1 MEYKDYYKTLGV
13 SKDASQEEIKKAY
26 RKLAR
31 KYHPDTNPGDKK
43 AEEKFKEISEA
54 YEVLGDEEKRKQYD
68 QLGADW
74 KRYQQAGAGTGGG
87 FGFED
92 FMRQQ
97 GFGGAGGGGQ
107 RTYTYTGNFEDLFG
121 GGGFSDFFEAFF
133 GGGGFSNRGSAFTGG
148 RERQRRSKGQDLRAN
163 MEISMADAY
172 DGADKTVSLHDQR
185 LRIKIKPGIQDGQTL
200 RIKGKGNPGPGGQA
214 GDLLLTV
221 YIKDQPGYTRDGN
234 NLYVNLP
241 VDLYKAT
248 LGGHVHFNVF
258 GHQLKAR
265 IPAGT
270 QGGSNLRLKGKGFP
284 EYGNPYQRGDLYL
297 KIHIQIP
304 KNLSKKER
312 EYFETLAEL
321 RQ

>member
-1 MEYKDYYKTLGV
+1 MQYKDYYKTLGV
-13 SKDASQEEIKKAY
+13 SKNASQDEVKKAY

-43 AEEKFKEISEA
+43 SEEKFKEISEA

-74 KRYQQAGAGTGGG
+74 NKYQQAGTGAGG

-97 GFGGAGGGGQ
+97 GFGGGGSGRQQTYNHGGD
-107 RTYTYTGNFEDLFG
+107 FEDLFG
-121 GGGFSDFFEAFF
+121 GEFSDFFDAFF
-133 GGGGFSNRGSAFTGG
+133 GGGGFSNRGSAFSGN
-148 RERQRRSKGQDLRAN
+148 RERQRQSKGQDLRAT

-172 DGADKTVSLHDQR
+172 DGAEKNVKLNDQQ
-185 LRIKIKPGIQDGQTL
+185 IKLKLKPGISDGQTL
-200 RIKGKGNPGPGGQA
+200 RLKGKGNPGPGGKA

-221 YIKDQPGYTRDGN
+221 YLKDQPGYQRNGQD
-234 NLYVNLP
+234 LYVNLP
-241 VDLYKAT
+241 VDLYKAM
-248 LGGHVHFNVF
+248 LGGTIDFNIF
-258 GHQLKAR
+258 GHQLKAK

-284 EYGNPYQRGDLYL
+284 EYGNPDKRGDLYL

-304 KNLSKKER
+304 KNLSEKEQQ
-312 EYFETLAEL
+312 YFEALAEM
-321 RQ
+321 RR

>member
-1 MEYKDYYKTLGV
+1 MEYKDYYKSLGV
-13 SKDASQEEIKKAY
+13 SKNASHDEIKKAY

-31 KYHPDTNPGDKK
+31 KYHPDANPNDKK

-74 KRYQQAGAGTGGG
+74 KRYQEAGGAGAGG

-92 FMRQQ
+92 FMRHQS
-97 GFGGAGGGGQ
+97 FNGGTGRQ
-107 RTYTYTGNFEDLFG
+107 RTYTYSGDFEDLF

-133 GGGGFSNRGSAFTGG
+133 GGGGGFSNRGSAFTGG
-148 RERQRRSKGQDLRAN
+148 RERQRQAKGQDLSAS

-172 DGADKTVSLHDQR
+172 DGAEKTISVHNQKLK
-185 LRIKIKPGIQDGQTL
+185 IKIKPGINDGQTL
-200 RIKGKGNPGPGGQA
+200 RLKGKGNPGPGGQA

-221 YIKDQPGYTRDGN
+221 YIKDQPGYKRNGSD
-234 NLYVNLP
+234 LYLDLP

-248 LGGHVHFNVF
+248 LGGEVQFNVF
-258 GHQLKAR
+258 GHQLKAK

-270 QGGSNLRLKGKGFP
+270 QGGSSLRLKGKGFP
-284 EYGNPYQRGDLYL
+284 EYGRPEKRGNLYL
-297 KIHIQIP
+297 QIHIQIP
-304 KNLSKKER
+304 KNLSQKER
-312 EYFETLAEL
+312 SYFEALADM
-321 RQ
+321 RK